1 MQTVVGLFEKYEDAE
16 RAVTSLKKAG
26 LKDEAIS
33 LLTRQETIK
42 TDPEGR
48 SPEEASTSAIKSAA
62 SGGIV
67 GGLAGLL
74 VGLGSVVVPGL
85 GPVIAGGA
93 LATLLGTTAAGAG
106 IGAATGGVVGTLTGM
121 GVTQDE
127 AQRYAEGVKRGGL
140 LVVVQAEAGQ
150 VEVVDTILVESNAVD
165 IRRAEEEWKKT
176 GWAQFDE
183 TVDPDP
189 KYPHIWG
196 GFQSQR

>member
-1 MQTVVGLFEKYEDAE
+1 MQSVVGLFENYEDAE
-16 RAVTSLKKAG
+16 RAVAALKKAG

-33 LLTRQETIK
+33 LLARKETIK

-48 SPEEASTSAIKSAA
+48 STEEVSGFALKSAA
-62 SGGIV
+62 GGGVV

-74 VGLGSVVVPGL
+74 VGLGSVIVPGL

-106 IGAATGGVVGTLTGM
+106 IGAAAGGVVGTLTGM
-121 GVTQDE
+121 GVSQNE
-127 AQRYAEGVKRGGL
+127 AQLYAEGVKRGGL
-140 LVVVQAEAGQ
+140 LVIAQVEGGQ
-150 VEVVDTILVESNAVD
+150 VETADTIMIESKAVD
-165 IRRAEEEWKKT
+165 ISRAEKEWKNT

-183 TVDPDP
+183 TVDPDS